1 MKKYRLQI
9 LILSLILIAAAFTTG
24 TLVKSS
30 FHQYENNP
38 EEETEPALS
47 AQPIPKITAAPETNG
62 DPMKL
67 LADEY
72 PYSIA
77 EDRKTFD
84 PEHIDITVGD
94 HLYMT
99 QINDW
104 FINFADYADKTVAI
118 EGYYLNFQNGY
129 QFIGRNG
136 PTCPYCT
143 GGYVDFEIQTDY
155 DTSKFKS
162 GETWISIK
170 GILRQ
175 GKSKFSNGKE
185 KVFYYIE
192 TITLEEMPTRGVDPI
207 TD

>member
-1 MKKYRLQI
+1 MKKSWLQI
-9 LILSLILIAAAFTTG
+9 TVIGLVLIMACFTG
-24 TLVKSS
+24 GALVKRS
-30 FHQYENNP
+30 FHQYENKP
-38 EEETEPALS
+38 EEEPEPTLS
-47 AQPIPKITAAPETNG
+47 AQPIPRVTQMPSDS

-77 EDRKTFD
+77 EDRETFD
-84 PEHIDITVGD
+84 PKNVDITVGD

-118 EGYYLNFQNGY
+118 EGYYLNFGNGY
-129 QFIGRNG
+129 QFVGRNG

-155 DTSKFKS
+155 DTSKFQS
-162 GETWISIK
+162 GETWISVK

-175 GKSKFSNGKE
+175 GKSKFSNGSE
-185 KVFYYIE
+185 KAFYYIE
-192 TITLEEMPTRGVDPI
+192 AITVEPMATRGIDPI

>member
-9 LILSLILIAAAFTTG
+9 LILVLVLIVVYFTG
-24 TLVKSS
+24 DALVKSS
-30 FHQYENNP
+30 FHQYENKP
-38 EEETEPALS
+38 EETEPALS
-47 AQPIPKITAAPETNG
+47 AQPILKVTATPQADG

-77 EDRKTFD
+77 EDRATFNPD
-84 PEHIDITVGD
+84 HIDITVGD

-104 FINFADYADKTVAI
+104 FINFADYANKTVAI

-175 GKSKFSNGKE
+175 GKSKFSGGKE

-192 TITLEEMPTRGVDPI
+192 TITLEKMPERGVDPI